1 MNSHNGVAGFPMGF
15 SHFAFFC
22 AVTRPQNRNWN
33 ELEDEDEDAPFSKKQ
48 KAFWNMD
55 CDLSPHVTTPTNS
68 NNINNNGNKQ

>member
-1 MNSHNGVAGFPMGF
+1 MNSHNGLAGFPMGF

-48 KAFWNMD
+48 KSF
-55 CDLSPHVTTPTNS
+55 LEY
-68 NNINNNGNKQ
+68 GL